1 MKKKLI
7 AKILIFSILFN
18 TALPLFSEEST
29 DTTPKP
35 YEEDEFPQALKDLRR
50 FEIITIG
57 ALPFVTLDTS
67 LAYSTYRYAK
77 NDFDDAYKPD
87 IFSSSSFSQEEQKG
101 IILTSVGICVG
112 IGLSDLIVQLI
123 KRSAK
128 KRKKP
133 EVNYDDIAVV
143 PIAEDSDASQ
153 IPLPSDEAAEL
164 EGGEPTEEQ
173 NVELQEIKE

>member
-7 AKILIFSILFN
+7 VKILIFSILIN
-18 TALPLFSEEST
+18 TGLPLFSEEST

-50 FEIITIG
+50 FEIITLG

-77 NDFDDAYKPD
+77 NDFNDAYKPD
-87 IFSSSSFSQEEQKG
+87 IFSSSSYSQEEQRG

-112 IGLSDLIVQLI
+112 IGLSDLIVQII
-123 KRSAK
+123 KRSSK

-133 EVNYDDIAVV
+133 EINYDDIAVI

-153 IPLPSDEAAEL
+153 IPLPSEEAERLEAGETTEAQNAE
-164 EGGEPTEEQ
+164 P
-173 NVELQEIKE
+173 QEIEE